1 MTITQSSDEAGGNPV
16 ETPFEN
22 PVAKPPAPGEARH
35 VGTHRR
41 VSAGQATFRPKTTGI
56 RLPKDSSVLRSP
68 TRRACDDIRWAITQ
82 RLTERDRLIL
92 HDVERFR
99 VLTTPQVTRLHFGSL
114 KRAAARLLHLHEL
127 AVLDRFRPRREP
139 WGAHPWHWVVG
150 PLGAAI
156 LAGEA
161 GDDPERAS
169 RRWRGERTI
178 AYSTGQRL
186 AHLIGIN
193 EIYASLASCPEG
205 SLLDW
210 QTEAEATKWSWN
222 EVRPDGWGIWE
233 QHGRRAEF
241 FLEYDRGTETLSR
254 LVEKLPNYDKVAVDR
269 GTPTW
274 VLFAFT
280 SARREQT
287 ARRALADATVPIAT
301 AALLDGI
308 APHDAVW
315 LPLRG
320 ADGRLPLAGLADVPM
335 PPEALERAATGGH
348 RAWHY
353 ER

>member
-1 MTITQSSDEAGGNPV
+1 MTITRSSDEAGGNPV
-16 ETPFEN
+16 EKPVEN
-22 PVAKPPAPGEARH
+22 PVAKPPAPGQARQA
-35 VGTHRR
+35 GTHRR
-41 VSAGQATFRPKTTGI
+41 VSAGRAASHPKIAGT
-56 RLPKDSSVLRSP
+56 RLPKDSSVRRSP
-68 TRRACDDIRWAITQ
+68 TRRSSDDIRWAITQ
-82 RLTERDRLIL
+82 RLTDRARLIL

-99 VLTTPQVTRLHFGSL
+99 VLTTPQLTKLHFGSL

-150 PLGAAI
+150 PLGAAL

-161 GDDPERAS
+161 GEDPERAS

-193 EIYASLASCPEG
+193 EIYASLASCSEG

-233 QHGRRAEF
+233 QHGRQVEF

-254 LVEKLPNYDKVAVDR
+254 LVEKLSDYEKVAVDR

-274 VLFAFT
+274 VLFAFI
-280 SARREQT
+280 SIRREQT
-287 ARRALADATVPIAT
+287 ARHALADATVPIAT
-301 AALLDGI
+301 ATVGEPPQDS
-308 APHDAVW
+308 VW
-315 LPLRG
+315 LPLSG
-320 ADGRLPLAGLADVPM
+320 PQDRLRLSELAHVPK
-335 PPEALERAATGGH
+335 PPEAVERAESGG
-348 RAWHY
+348 RRGWLF